1 MSYVFMGK
9 AVISVVQSYSGNKIE
24 TEAFIFN
31 KERDYN
37 AGLHSTNSYY
47 LHLSF
52 YAEDIE
58 EETFI
63 SKQVSSRIFPQNHDL
78 INIRYPEGQPY
89 KAYISGTK
97 FSDFIGSSFII
108 YSCVIIVTALL
119 IYAAILMRRKKK
131 TGSYYKKQKKDFS
144 NK

>member
-1 MSYVFMGK
+1 MGK
-9 AVISVVQSYSGNKIE
+9 AVISVVQSYSGNQIE
-24 TEAFIFN
+24 TEAFISD
-31 KERDYN
+31 KERNYN

-52 YAEDIE
+52 LRGRYRRRN
-58 EETFI
+58 FI
-63 SKQVSSRIFPQNHDL
+63 SKQVSSRIFPQNRDL